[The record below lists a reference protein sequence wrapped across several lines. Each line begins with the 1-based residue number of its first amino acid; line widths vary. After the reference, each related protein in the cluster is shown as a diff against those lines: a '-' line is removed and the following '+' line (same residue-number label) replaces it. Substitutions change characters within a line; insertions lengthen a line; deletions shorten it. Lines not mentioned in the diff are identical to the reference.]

1 MDETS
6 PQEILTV
13 VCANVVKSLV
23 DDTEA
28 VEVKAVGVGRTLV
41 LEIRAATGDVGK
53 VVGRR
58 GRTIQAI
65 RTIMTAAGARKG
77 LGVQVE
83 VAE

>member
-6 PQEILTV
+6 PQEILTR
-13 VCANVVKSLV
+13 VCAHVVKSLV
-23 DDTEA
+23 DDPEA
-28 VEVKAVGVGRTLV
+28 IEVKAVGVGRTLV
-41 LEIRAATGDVGK
+41 LEIHAASSDVGK

-58 GRTIQAI
+58 GRTIQALRI
-65 RTIMTAAGARKG
+65 IMTAAGARKG